1 MLAEIK
7 ILGPLEVLVAGV
19 SVVPTAGK
27 PRQVLAMLAINAGSV
42 VTNAALMEEIWGN
55 RPPRSAAATL
65 QTYMLQLRKKLQDAL
80 ATGATQTPKNVL
92 VTKQTGYLLNMPTEA
107 IDAVRYERLAATGR
121 NVAAAGDYPTAGKI
135 IAEALG
141 MWRGPALVDITA
153 GSQLEIEAMR
163 LEEVR
168 LADLA
173 LRIDADLY
181 LGRHRQLLGE
191 LAALCARHP
200 FMENFC
206 AQHMLALYRSDQ
218 PARALEVFHATRA
231 TMSQQLGV
239 DPCPRLRQLYQLML
253 AGDQSVADPRFV
265 INAWS
270 PSTLAS

>member
-1 MLAEIK
+1 MLAEIR
-7 ILGPLEVLVAGV
+7 ILGPLEVSIAGR
-19 SVVPTAGK
+19 SVVPTASK

-65 QTYMLQLRKKLQDAL
+65 QTYMLQLRRKLRDAL
-80 ATGATQTPKNVL
+80 ADESGTSSKDIL
-92 VTKQTGYLLNMPTEA
+92 VTKQTGYLLNVPPDA
-107 IDAVRYERLAATGR
+107 IDAVRYDKLAATGR
-121 NVAAAGDYPTAGKI
+121 NAAAAGDYPTAGKI
-135 IAEALG
+135 ITKALG

-163 LEEVR
+163 LEEIR
-168 LADLA
+168 LADVT

-181 LGRHRQLLGE
+181 LGKHHQLLGE

-218 PARALEVFHATRA
+218 QGRALEVYHSMRV
-231 TMSQQLGV
+231 TMSEQLGV
-239 DPCPRLRQLYQLML
+239 DPSPRLRQLYQLML
-253 AGDQSVADPRFV
+253 NSDPAVDDTKFV

-270 PSTLAS
+270 PPTLAG